1 MPPAKRQIAEQPGL
15 LKIGTLVHLV
25 SGGRT
30 LENYEVLDM
39 DDRFVKLRAN
49 LQIAPMTEVVLVPYE
64 KIEILGLP
72 GER

>member
-1 MPPAKRQIAEQPGL
+1 MAVAKPKLAEQPGL
-15 LKIGTLVHLV
+15 LKIGMFVNIV

-39 DDRFVKLRAN
+39 DDRFVKFRAN
-49 LQIAPMTEVVLVPYE
+49 IQVAPMTEVVLVPYE

-72 GER
+72 RER